1 METESAERNGA
12 GGDVLEVK
20 HLKMHFPIKQGFFGR
35 IVGHVKAVDDV
46 DLKIRRGETLGLVGE
61 SGCGKT
67 TLGRCIVRSY
77 EPTEGEM
84 VYHRDGARRTSR
96 SSAAVRSSHTAG
108 RSGWSF
114 KTPTHPSTRA

>member
-1 METESAERNGA
+1 METESAQRNGA
-12 GGDVLEVK
+12 GGNVLLEIK

-77 EPTEGEM
+77 APTEG
-84 VYHRDGARRTSR
+84 ARLTLRR
-96 SSAAVRSSHTAG
+96 STVVHSSHTAG